1 MKKIKVIVCGVR
13 FGKFYLEA
21 IMGDSENFELV
32 GILARGSD
40 NARECAKK
48 YGVPLYTDINQ
59 LSKKDVDMACVV
71 VRSSVV
77 GGEGTKLAL
86 GLLEKGISVIQEQPV
101 HLDDYIQC
109 MKIARN
115 SMCRYQVNGFYA
127 GLPNVRYFI
136 NSARKVFAMTTI
148 RHLSVDC
155 TIQVLYSTIDIIGKI
170 VGGLTGVQVIAKS
183 IQVPN
188 EPFVTIELKAS
199 DLPISLR
206 VFNCLDPKNPDNLYL
221 LQRISMITD
230 SGTLMLTD
238 TNGLVLWHASMPQ
251 ITREQTKGLWENQM
265 PVTTILNHQ
274 DNVDQE
280 YIYKKIWPSG
290 VRYTLR
296 GFREKILENQFFD
309 NTIQQGLEVCRL
321 WKQIGKEIGKA
332 EVIEYV
338 EKKTIE
344 LSELR

>member
-1 MKKIKVIVCGVR
+1 
-13 FGKFYLEA
+13 
-21 IMGDSENFELV
+21 
-32 GILARGSD
+32 
-40 NARECAKK
+40 
-48 YGVPLYTDINQ
+48 
-59 LSKKDVDMACVV
+59 MACVV

-188 EPFVTIELKAS
+188 EPFVTIELKTS

-290 VRYTLR
+290 VRYTLLE
-296 GFREKILENQFFD
+296 FREKILENQFFD